1 MINFTF
7 ELHFSQISLLLEVRQ
22 LKNVPNIFREDKKEA
37 FQYTKMK
44 KDSVIFWS
52 QS

>member
-7 ELHFSQISLLLEVRQ
+7 ELHFSQISLLLEFRQ
-22 LKNVPNIFREDKKEA
+22 LKYVPNIFREDKKEA

-52 QS
+52 QW